1 MEEKIER
8 EEVRRL
14 ILSDEGLKLIEKQA
28 DKMKNVK
35 LLFLIQ
41 ILRELR
47 EVKVL
52 LKIHQDTSNCSDN
65 STGGTDDRKN
75 KHG

>member
-1 MEEKIER
+1 LLDESLNEIEE
-8 EEVRRL
+8 L
-14 ILSDEGLKLIEKQA
+14 A

-47 EVKVL
+47 ELKGL
-52 LKIHQDTSNCSDN
+52 LEIHQQTSIGSLKKM
-65 STGGTDDRKN
+65 GGEPDEK
-75 KHG
+75 KK